1 MSTIKKAKQY
11 LNSKGIKVPESD
23 TYHDVMETFTTHVLE
38 DLFTTKIAANRYQET
53 IREMENEVHFLKA
66 QDRWIKN
73 EDGRPDPLPV
83 SRGV

>member
-11 LNSKGIKVPESD
+11 LNSKGIRVPEGD

-38 DLFTTKIAANRYQET
+38 DLFTAKIAANRYQET

-73 EDGRPDPLPV
+73 KDGRPDPLPV
-83 SRGV
+83 S